1 MCGIVGYVGK
11 KGNCVRVLIDGLEK
25 LEYRGYDSAGIAF
38 INNDEVNV
46 IREKGEIKNLKNKI
60 DFNTKSVLGIG
71 HTRWATHGKA
81 TKTNAH
87 PHRVGNITI
96 VHNGI
101 IENYDD
107 LKESLKRK
115 GYDFKSETDTEVVA
129 ALIDYIY
136 KEEKDMLSTIRK
148 VKEILTGSYALGIIC
163 DNEKDVL
170 YTLKNKSPLIIGVGE
185 NENYIASDVPA
196 ILDKTK
202 KHIVLEDK
210 DYAKITSDNIK
221 LYHEGK
227 EKKYEVKEFLYDAN
241 SIYKQGYEHFMLK
254 EMHEQPEVFKK
265 TTNPYLSEGIDSL
278 LDKMPDFSKYGRIR
292 IVACGSA
299 THAGLVGKN
308 MIEKYANVEVRVDT
322 ASEFRY
328 GKQFLKDD
336 ELVIVVSQSGETA
349 DTLEALLIAKENGN
363 DTLGI
368 VNAKGSTIDRES
380 DIVLYTEAGAEIAV
394 ATTKAYSAQI
404 AILSL
409 IALNLSC
416 KKDLISRKE
425 IIEIL
430 SDVKKLPDYMEELL
444 NKADVYKK
452 IAEKIKDQNDI
463 FFIGRGV
470 DYALAEEGSL
480 KLKEISYTHS
490 EAYAAG
496 ELKHGTI
503 SLIEDGTPVIAIIT
517 DKDIAPKTISN
528 VKEVKS
534 RGANVICITND
545 DLNQDKDICDEKIVI
560 PRVNDLFEPLL
571 AVIPLQMI
579 AYELA
584 KLKDCSIDKPRNLAK
599 SVTVE

>member
-1 MCGIVGYVGK
+1 MCGIIGYVGSN
-11 KGNCVRVLIDGLEK
+11 GGSVRVLIDGLER

-38 INNDEVNV
+38 IKDNGIEV
-46 IREKGEIKNLKNKI
+46 IKKEGKIANLKEDVNF
-60 DFNTKSVLGIG
+60 DVKSNLGIG

-81 TKTNAH
+81 TCNNAH
-87 PHRVGNITI
+87 PHRVGKITI

-101 IENYDD
+101 VENYDKLRND
-107 LKESLKRK
+107 LKNK
-115 GYDFKSETDTEVVA
+115 GYEFKSETDTEVVA
-129 ALIDYIY
+129 ALIDYVY
-136 KEEKDMLSTIRK
+136 KTEKDMLKTIRK
-148 VKEILTGSYALGIIC
+148 VKEMLEGSYALGIIC
-163 DNEKDVL
+163 DDEKDVL
-170 YTLKNKSPLIIGVGE
+170 YTIKNKSPLIIGI
-185 NENYIASDVPA
+185 NDDENYIASDVPA
-196 ILDKTK
+196 ILNKTK
-202 KHIVLEDK
+202 KHIVLEDG
-210 DYAKITSDNIK
+210 DYAKITNDSVK

-227 EKKYEVKEFLYDAN
+227 EKDYEIKEFNFDNNA
-241 SIYKQGYEHFMLK
+241 IDKQGYDHFMLK

-265 TTNPYLSEGIDSL
+265 TTEKYISNGMDSL
-278 LDKMPDFSKYGRIR
+278 IEKMPDFSKYVRIR

-299 THAGLVGKN
+299 THAGLVGKQ

-349 DTLEALLIAKENGN
+349 DTLEALNIAKKNGN

-368 VNAKGSTIDRES
+368 VNAKGSTIAREAKM
-380 DIVLYTEAGAEIAV
+380 VLYTEAGQEIAV
-394 ATTKAYSAQI
+394 ATTKAYSAQV
-404 AILSL
+404 ALLSL
-409 IALNLSC
+409 IALNLSY
-416 KKDLISRKE
+416 KKDLTNKDE

-430 SDVKKLPDYMEELL
+430 KDAKKLPDYIEELL
-444 NKADVYKK
+444 NRTDVYKK
-452 IAEKIKDQNDI
+452 IAEDIKDQNDI

-503 SLIEDGTPVIAIIT
+503 SLIEDKTPVVAIIT
-517 DKDIAPKTISN
+517 DEKIAPKTISN
-528 VKEVKS
+528 IKEVKS
-534 RGANVICITND
+534 RGANVICITNQNIED
-545 DLNQDKDICDEKIVI
+545 NEVYDEKVVI
-560 PRVNDLFEPLL
+560 PKVNDIFEPLL

-584 KLKDCSIDKPRNLAK
+584 KLKGCSIDKPKNLAK